1 MVTTTRSQ
9 NAIPQKPDKIFFIF
23 DLDRYYLFRKLGSK
37 CDGAMQ
43 KFTLRQLDYFVIAAE
58 SESLAEAASR
68 ANVSQPSIS
77 TAIAKLE
84 DQLGVQLFVRHHAQG
99 ISLTHMGRRVLGDAR
114 NLLRQAADFEHNAA
128 DSGEA
133 LRGALEIGC
142 FVTFAPAFMPA
153 LITAFSRMHPDVSLR
168 LHEATQDE
176 LVAGLTAGRLDLA
189 LLYDLELPDRI
200 QCEHVATG
208 HPYALLHAG
217 HPLAKRRRIPLR
229 DLSSE
234 PFILLDVPPSRTY
247 FLGLFEAAG
256 LSPEVAFASS
266 SLEMVR
272 GLVGSGA
279 GFSLLVT
286 RPHGDATYDGSA
298 LAIRPIDTAARPSEI
313 SLARLEQ
320 ISPTRIMETFSS
332 FCRDWFRDHARLE
345 KPEQTRRVP

>member
-1 MVTTTRSQ
+1 M
-9 NAIPQKPDKIFFIF
+9 
-23 DLDRYYLFRKLGSK
+23 G
-37 CDGAMQ
+37 MQ
-43 KFTLRQLDYFVIAAE
+43 KFTLRQLDYFVMAAE
-58 SESLAEAASR
+58 SESLAEAAAR

-84 DQLGVQLFVRHHAQG
+84 DHLGIQLFVRHHAQG
-99 ISLTHMGRRVLGDAR
+99 ISLTHAGRRVLGDAR
-114 NLLRQAADFEHNAA
+114 NLLRQAADFEDNAA

-133 LRGALEIGC
+133 LRGTLEIGC

-153 LITAFSRMHPDVSLR
+153 LITAFSRLHPDVSLS

-176 LVAGLTAGRLDLA
+176 LVTGLTSGRLDLA

-200 QCEHVATG
+200 HCEHVATG
-208 HPYALLHAG
+208 HPYALLRAD
-217 HPLAKRRRIPLR
+217 HPLARRRRIRLQ
-229 DLSSE
+229 DLADE

-256 LSPEVAFASS
+256 LKPEVAFASS

-272 GLVGSGA
+272 GLVGCGG

-298 LAIRPIDTAARPSEI
+298 LAIRPIDVGSKPSDI
-313 SLARLEQ
+313 SLARLDQ
-320 ISPTRIMETFSS
+320 ITPTRLMETFSS
-332 FCRDWFRDHARLE
+332 FCRDWFKSHTPIK
-345 KPEQTRRVP
+345 KPEQTRQVR

>member
-1 MVTTTRSQ
+1 
-9 NAIPQKPDKIFFIF
+9 
-23 DLDRYYLFRKLGSK
+23 
-37 CDGAMQ
+37 MQ

-58 SESLAEAASR
+58 SASLAEAAAR

-128 DSGEA
+128 DSGET
-133 LRGALEIGC
+133 LRGVLEIGC

-153 LITAFSRMHPDVSLR
+153 LITAFSRLHPDVSLR

-176 LVAGLTAGRLDLA
+176 LITGLTSGRLDLA
-189 LLYDLELPDRI
+189 LLYDLELPERI
-200 QCEHVATG
+200 HCEHVATG
-208 HPYALLHAG
+208 YPYALLSTA
-217 HPLAKRRRIPLR
+217 HPLAKRSRIPLR
-229 DLSSE
+229 DLAEE

-247 FLGLFEAAG
+247 FLGLFETAG
-256 LSPEVAFASS
+256 LKPDVAFASS

-272 GLVGSGA
+272 GLVGCGA

-298 LAIRPIDTAARPSEI
+298 LAIRPIDTNARPSEI
-313 SLARLEQ
+313 SLARLDQ
-320 ISPTRIMETFSS
+320 ITPTRLMETFSS
-332 FCRDWFRDHARLE
+332 FCRDWFKSHTPIK
-345 KPEQTRRVP
+345 KPGQTRRVL